1 LESLKD
7 VLSFLKERK
16 KYWLAPIIIFLFLLG
31 GLILL
36 GGSSVAGPFIYSL
49 F

>member
-1 LESLKD
+1 LETIHD
-7 VLSFLKERK
+7 ILSFLKERK
-16 KYWLAPIIIFLFLLG
+16 KYWLAPIILFLFLLG